1 MKVPT
6 LLSSLLLAGLASAAE
21 RAAAVYIQP
30 VLSSAPAPVLLAQV
44 TYDPYLPS
52 EATITSFEFPDLDED
67 SGSGFGEARS
77 VRVGVWSPE
86 TQSWQGSASVAS
98 IQNFGKGYSP
108 HVLLH
113 VDQGSGDPVGAALRG
128 VRIDAGQTRDFGPQA
143 VVSVVGRGEQVALNA
158 PVKLSPDG
166 KKREE
171 ETEKTFLQKYW
182 WLIGIVVLLSM
193 TGGGDGK

>member
-1 MKVPT
+1 MKLPT
-6 LLSSLLLAGLASAAE
+6 LFSGLLLAGLASAAE
-21 RAAAVYIQP
+21 RTAAVYIQP

-52 EATITSFEFPDLDED
+52 EASISNFEFPDFEE
-67 SGSGFGEARS
+67 SGFGEARS
-77 VRVGVWSPE
+77 VRVGVWSPS
-86 TQSWQGSASVAS
+86 TQSWSGSASVAS

-108 HVLLH
+108 HVILH
-113 VDQGSGDPVGAALRG
+113 VNQGSGDVVGAALRG
-128 VRIDAGQTRDFGPQA
+128 VRIDAGQTRDFGPKA
-143 VVSVVGRGEQVALNA
+143 VVNVVGKGEQVALNA
-158 PVKLSPDG
+158 PVKLTPDG